1 METSPV
7 TPTVQAPTNPRRD
20 ALRAAHAQPDC
31 KVFVDPVDG
40 TQLISI
46 PDAAK
51 LTGVQPRAV
60 YRWIADGRVVV
71 RRLAGSRRMRVVLD
85 SLWEEAAV

>member
-1 METSPV
+1 MQTA
-7 TPTVQAPTNPRRD
+7 TTALAPTNPRRD
-20 ALRAAHAQPDC
+20 ALQAARTSPDVV
-31 KVFVDPVDG
+31 VFTDPVDG

-60 YRWIADGRVVV
+60 YRWIELGHVKTRK
-71 RRLAGSRRMRVVLD
+71 RAGGHGHMRVVLD
-85 SLWEEAAV
+85 SLWETV

>member
-1 METSPV
+1 MLTA
-7 TPTVQAPTNPRRD
+7 TARAPTNPRRD
-20 ALRAAHAQPDC
+20 ALRAARTSPDVV
-31 KVFVDPVDG
+31 VFTDPVDG

-60 YRWIADGRVVV
+60 YRWITEGRVKY
-71 RRLAGSRRMRVVLD
+71 RKLAGFRMRVVLD
-85 SLWEEAAV
+85 SLWEVG

>member
-1 METSPV
+1 MQTA
-7 TPTVQAPTNPRRD
+7 TALAPTNPRRD
-20 ALRAAHAQPDC
+20 ALRAARQSPDVV
-31 KVFVDPVDG
+31 VFTDPVDG

-60 YRWIADGRVVV
+60 YRWIKCDRVAI
-71 RRLAGSRRMRVVLD
+71 RKLAGSHRMRVVLD
-85 SLWEEAAV
+85 SLWQEA

>member
-1 METSPV
+1 MLTA
-7 TPTVQAPTNPRRD
+7 TALAPTNPRRD
-20 ALRAAHAQPDC
+20 ALRAARTSPDVV
-31 KVFVDPVDG
+31 VFTDPSDG

-60 YRWIADGRVVV
+60 YRWIESGRVAV
-71 RRLAGSRRMRVVLD
+71 RKLAGSHRMRVVLE
-85 SLWEEAAV
+85 SLWVDA

>member
-1 METSPV
+1 MPATA
-7 TPTVQAPTNPRRD
+7 TALAPTNPRRD
-20 ALRAAHAQPDC
+20 ALRAARQSPDVV
-31 KVFVDPVDG
+31 VFTDPVDG

-60 YRWIADGRVVV
+60 YRWIACGRVAV
-71 RRLAGSRRMRVVLD
+71 RKLAGSHRMRVVLE
-85 SLWEEAAV
+85 SLWQTA

>member
-1 METSPV
+1 M
-7 TPTVQAPTNPRRD
+7 PTATLRPATARAPTNPRRD
-20 ALRAAHAQPDC
+20 ALRAARTSPDVV
-31 KVFVDPVDG
+31 VFVDPSDG

-60 YRWIADGRVVV
+60 YRWISEGRVAVKK
-71 RRLAGSRRMRVVLD
+71 RAGYHMRVVLE
-85 SLWEEAAV
+85 SLWEAV